1 MKITA
6 TRGKDLNDNVLEQLM
21 YLECDALA
29 YYESLDSDKK
39 EFIIGAIPVETLKQ
53 FKRRMANTLFLMRIE
68 KQNIVG
74 MACLSKKGRKN
85 NRYLHTVYVRPSY
98 RGKGIGKAL
107 VNAAMSIAKKNS
119 LCLSL
124 GVNPLNKVAVHLYE
138 SCGFSICKEQSI
150 TMDFDGAAKA

>member
-1 MKITA
+1 MKIDA
-6 TRGKDLNDNVLEQLM
+6 KYGKDLSDGILKQLM

-39 EFIIGAIPVETLKQ
+39 EFIIGAIPAETLKQ

-98 RGKGIGKAL
+98 RDKGIGKAL
-107 VNAAMSIAKKNS
+107 VNTAMSIAKKEKS
-119 LCLSL
+119 SLSL
-124 GVNPLNKVAVHLYE
+124 NVNPLNKVAMHLYK
-138 SCGFSICKEQSI
+138 SCGFSICKRQSL
-150 TMDFDGAAKA
+150 TMELKSSI